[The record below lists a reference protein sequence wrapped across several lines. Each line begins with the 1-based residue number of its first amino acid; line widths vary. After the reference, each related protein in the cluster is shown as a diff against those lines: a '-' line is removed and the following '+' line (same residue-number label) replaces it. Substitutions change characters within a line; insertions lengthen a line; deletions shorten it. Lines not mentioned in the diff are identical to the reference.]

1 MKTVIA
7 TAAAPAAIG
16 PYSQAIQ
23 VGNMLFTSGQIPID
37 PATSQFVEG
46 GIKEQTTQVFANLKA
61 VLAEAGYTF
70 DDVVKTTVFLADM
83 SLFVPMNEVYASQF
97 SGFSAVLYFNS
108 RNCGTA
114 APYNGYDKF
123 GFVSGTVGCCRERVT
138 QRGVGGN

>member
-37 PATSQFVEG
+37 PATSQF
-46 GIKEQTTQVFANLKA
+46 QVFANLKA

-97 SGFSAVLYFNS
+97 SGSFPARSAVAVKELPK
-108 RNCGTA
+108 GA
-114 APYNGYDKF
+114 LVEIEVIAVK
-123 GFVSGTVGCCRERVT
+123 
-138 QRGVGGN
+138 

>member
-97 SGFSAVLYFNS
+97 SGIF
-108 RNCGTA
+108 
-114 APYNGYDKF
+114 
-123 GFVSGTVGCCRERVT
+123 SGTVGCCRKRVA
-138 QRGVGGN
+138 QRCIGGNRGNRREVKTARLFFYL

>member
-1 MKTVIA
+1 
-7 TAAAPAAIG
+7 
-16 PYSQAIQ
+16 
-23 VGNMLFTSGQIPID
+23 MLFTSGQIPID

-83 SLFVPMNEVYASQF
+83 SLVRSDERGICFAIQ
-97 SGFSAVLYFNS
+97 
-108 RNCGTA
+108 R
-114 APYNGYDKF
+114 
-123 GFVSGTVGCCRERVT
+123 FVSGTVGCCRERVA

>member
-70 DDVVKTTVFLADM
+70 DDVVKTTVFLAEYVSVRSDERGICIAIQRI
-83 SLFVPMNEVYASQF
+83 F
-97 SGFSAVLYFNS
+97 
-108 RNCGTA
+108 
-114 APYNGYDKF
+114 
-123 GFVSGTVGCCRERVT
+123 SGTVGCCRKRVA
-138 QRGVGGN
+138 QRCIGGNRGNRREVKTARLFFYL